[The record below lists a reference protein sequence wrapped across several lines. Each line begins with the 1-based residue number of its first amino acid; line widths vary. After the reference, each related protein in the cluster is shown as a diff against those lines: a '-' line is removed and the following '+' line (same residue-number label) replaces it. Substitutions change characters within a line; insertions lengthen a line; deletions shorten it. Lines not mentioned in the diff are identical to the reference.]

1 MKSSVRLPYAVGI
14 YHLCLTFF
22 FFFHLSLWVLHVFL
36 LDTKLL
42 GNFNE
47 IEKTASNDTEIFQN
61 EVAIF

>member
-22 FFFHLSLWVLHVFL
+22 SLWVLHVFL